1 MVKLVFMNYGKWINV
16 TDQDYKK
23 IIQKLII
30 KVRKNDKKNWF

>member
-1 MVKLVFMNYGKWINV
+1 MNYGKWINV